1 MKPNQLSEDIFC
13 LPIHDRSTRLFEGL
27 WPIDQS
33 GITYNSYLVR
43 DEKTVL
49 IDLCKELFQEEYL
62 KELRTLVDPARID
75 YLVINH
81 MEPDHS
87 GALHAFRQAAPQAI
101 ILGSAK
107 TVKML
112 DDFFGITENIRS
124 VSDGEE
130 LALGSHKLRFI
141 SAPMVH
147 WPETMFTYEA
157 TTQTLFPC
165 DAFGGYG
172 IPDKGIYDGDYDD
185 WDISRRNRCAITPTS
200 LQPSASRCST
210 RATNWPTCRCASW
223 RPRMGWC
230 GTRTHSAS
238 WICT

>member
-1 MKPNQLSEDIFC
+1 M
-13 LPIHDRSTRLFEGL
+13 
-27 WPIDQS
+27 
-33 GITYNSYLVR
+33 
-43 DEKTVL
+43 
-49 IDLCKELFQEEYL
+49 IDLCKELFQEDYL

-87 GALHAFRQAAPQAI
+87 GARCTLSGKAAPQAVL
-101 ILGSAK
+101 LGSAK

-130 LALGSHKLRFI
+130 LDLGSHKLRFI

-157 TTQTLFPC
+157 ITQTLFPC

-172 IPDKGIYDGDYDD
+172 IPENGIYDGDYER
-185 WDISRRNRCAITPTS
+185 SELASKPNRCATIPTS
-200 LQPSASRCST
+200 WQLSANRCST
-210 RATNWPTCRCASW
+210 RVTN
-223 RPRMGWC
+223 
-230 GTRTHSAS
+230 
-238 WICT
+238 